1 MKPGSIPRVDR
12 AWPRH
17 MHHRFVIHAALA
29 GNLLVALTKFAAAW
43 WTGSSAMLSEAIHST
58 VDTADQVV
66 LLYGL
71 ARAERPPD
79 ALHPLGYGRELYFWS
94 FIVALLMFTLGAGV
108 TAYEGIEHIL
118 TPHRDRER
126 RSPLTS
132 CSASL
137 SCSKARPGCSR
148 CASSAAPKAT
158 LGYFEAVRRSKDPP
172 TFIVLFEDSAALI
185 GLLIAFLGTFFA
197 QQLDMPVLDGVASLG
212 IALVL
217 GATALMLARESKGLL
232 IGEPASPSLRQAI
245 MRTAR
250 RIDGIERA
258 QIVFTVHMAP
268 DQVVVALSLEFRDSM
283 MAPDIEAAIDALEAA
298 IQARASGS
306 DRGVRQAG
314 GQGRSRSH
322 CPAAFRAA
330 PARISGRTAGSAAP
344 TAHRA

>member
-1 MKPGSIPRVDR
+1 MAAAHAS
-12 AWPRH
+12 
-17 MHHRFVIHAALA
+17 RFVIHAALA

-66 LLYGL
+66 LLYGMS
-71 ARAERPPD
+71 RAEQPPD

-108 TAYEGIEHIL
+108 TAYEGIDHIL
-118 TPHRDRER
+118 TPHRIENALTAYIVLGLAFVFEGTTWLFALREFR
-126 RSPLTS
+126 R
-132 CSASL
+132 A
-137 SCSKARPGCSR
+137 KGD
-148 CASSAAPKAT
+148 
-158 LGYFEAVRRSKDPP
+158 LGYFQAVRRSKNPP

-185 GLLIAFLGTFFA
+185 GLLIAFLGTFLA
-197 QQLDMPVLDGVASLG
+197 QQLDMPVLDGVAALG
-212 IALVL
+212 VAAVL
-217 GATALMLARESKGLL
+217 SATALMLARESKGLL

-245 MRTAR
+245 MRTAG

-283 MAPDIEAAIDALEAA
+283 MAPDIEVAIDALEAA
-298 IQARASGS
+298 IQAAHPEVIAVFVKPEDKTGQLTLPGRFPGRA
-306 DRGVRQAG
+306 RT
-314 GQGRSRSH
+314 
-322 CPAAFRAA
+322 
-330 PARISGRTAGSAAP
+330 ISGRMAGSAAP

>member
-1 MKPGSIPRVDR
+1 MV
-12 AWPRH
+12 
-17 MHHRFVIHAALA
+17 VHAALA
-29 GNLLVALTKFAAAW
+29 GNLLVALTKFVAAW

-108 TAYEGIEHIL
+108 TAYEGVDHVL
-118 TPHRDRER
+118 NPHPVENAFVAYIVLGCACVFEGTSWFFALSEFR
-126 RSPLTS
+126 R
-132 CSASL
+132 A
-137 SCSKARPGCSR
+137 KGVA
-148 CASSAAPKAT
+148 
-158 LGYFEAVRRSKDPP
+158 GYFEAVEQSKDPP

-197 QQLDMPVLDGVASLG
+197 QRLDMPVLDGIASIG
-212 IALVL
+212 IAAVL

-232 IGEPASPSLRQAI
+232 MGEPASRELRQAI
-245 MRTAR
+245 SRTAS
-250 RIDGIERA
+250 RIGGIERA

-283 MAPDIEAAIDALEAA
+283 TVPEIEKAIDALESA
-298 IQARASGS
+298 IQAAHPEVIAVFVKPEDKVDQIVLPGRFPGRA
-306 DRGVRQAG
+306 R
-314 GQGRSRSH
+314 
-322 CPAAFRAA
+322 
-330 PARISGRTAGSAAP
+330 RISGRTGGSAEP
-344 TAHRA
+344 MGRRA